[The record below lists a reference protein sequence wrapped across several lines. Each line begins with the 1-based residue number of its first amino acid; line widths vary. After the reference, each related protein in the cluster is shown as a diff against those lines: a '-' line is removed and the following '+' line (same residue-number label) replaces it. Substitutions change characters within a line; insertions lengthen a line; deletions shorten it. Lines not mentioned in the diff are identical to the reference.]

1 MIRVETSEH
10 QDFVTL
16 ALSGR
21 IQAEDLPE
29 LKRVTQ
35 SYSKRVVLDL
45 TGVKLVDREA
55 ITFLANFE
63 TDNGKITNCPTYIRE
78 WIRRERAER

>member
-1 MIRVETSEH
+1 M
-10 QDFVTL
+10 TL

-21 IQAEDLPE
+21 IQADDLPE

-55 ITFLANFE
+55 IAFLANFE

-78 WIRRERAER
+78 WIRRERAEQ